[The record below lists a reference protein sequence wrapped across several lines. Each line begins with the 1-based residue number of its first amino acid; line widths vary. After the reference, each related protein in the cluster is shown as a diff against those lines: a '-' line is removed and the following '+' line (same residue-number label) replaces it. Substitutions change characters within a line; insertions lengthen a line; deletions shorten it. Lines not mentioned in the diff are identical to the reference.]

1 MDKQYITRTEKRSS
15 TRDLTDAPIASHGV
29 RGGIARRHSPTTPID
44 RSIDR
49 QTHRDDGDVG
59 DARDDD
65 DEDDDEDEDDGA
77 RERLR
82 RPRIIFIRIRA
93 EDDDEDDD
101 DDDDDAGGAG
111 WGDVDRV
118 RRGRSWCE
126 RSRARATREGVCAAG
141 ARARG

>member
-59 DARDDD
+59 DARDD

>member
-65 DEDDDEDEDDGA
+65 DEDDEDEDDGA

-82 RPRIIFIRIRA
+82 RPRIIVIRIRA

>member
-29 RGGIARRHSPTTPID
+29 RGGIARRHSPTPPID

-65 DEDDDEDEDDGA
+65 DEDDEDEDDGA

>member
-65 DEDDDEDEDDGA
+65 DEDDEDEDDGA

>member
-65 DEDDDEDEDDGA
+65 EDDDEDEDDGA

-82 RPRIIFIRIRA
+82 RPRIIVIRIRA